1 MIEENGNHVVE
12 MNRAVKEG
20 TAVQAIKT
28 LDNPITGKVTIEA
41 RIKGGTGEN
50 ANSKTRVMYVKN
62 SKNQNVIGIA
72 LNWDRNIS
80 YGQIDEN
87 GKVTWHQV
95 TGYKGGTWYK
105 VTIDLDTT
113 TGKYD
118 LYINGNKYGT
128 YDIMSGAEAEVAGIT
143 FSLHVNNPDI
153 FFFDDVSISVPV
165 EPVTNVSL
173 PETVS
178 VMMGEELQLVPVV
191 EPLGSTVTME
201 WESLNEDIAIV
212 DQNGKVTPVKT
223 GIAEIRVIVK
233 DELYGS
239 EFEAQCSV
247 LVEPKSYTLYYEDF
261 EGIELGSA
269 PEGWNITTNHQD
281 DTVTVV
287 EDNGTKVLAMS
298 RKQNTI
304 SVVKEFSGETG
315 LVSVEARVKPL
326 ANRKTRVFYIKNT
339 LNKDIIKFVLYED
352 GSVRVNGTITGAA
365 WQTNT
370 WSVFKFNINTTKGTV
385 DFYCDGIHFGTYGLW
400 ENKPDLSKVQFNMQN
415 QAQDTI
421 YIDYLKVSLSP
432 AASIPEKLDLES
444 GETVTL
450 PVEYGPE
457 DIDEISW
464 ESDNPDIAEVDNNG
478 NITAKSAGT
487 TTVRVTLNSDKY
499 GTAYAECEVTVK
511 VSIAEVRIVPPEV
524 TLSVGEEKQLSIVTT
539 PDGVSYERLEWTSSD
554 TEVVTVDSNGKVT
567 ALSAGQA
574 DITVIV
580 FQNAEIQVSDT
591 ITIIVEAAEEP
602 VIPVTGI
609 RIETDV
615 TEVKAGESIQLTAI
629 TTPDNATFKGVEWRS
644 SNPDI
649 AMVDDNGVVTG
660 VTSGEAIITAVSVQP
675 SEYGVI
681 EDSIIIKVT
690 EADEPG
696 EEEPDEE
703 DPDEQK
709 PGEDPGEEPDDE
721 GDSDPAPTP
730 KPTPAPTPEPEDLN
744 DRIET
749 ETEADGTR
757 IAKLPESALKDL
769 ENELEKEEI
778 VTIKAGEGSSVQRF
792 EAPAEILGLIAEGK
806 TVELDY
812 GNVRMSIPA
821 KITDIDT
828 LAAELGVSSLDEVTV
843 KFEVKEVTEDI
854 PETGENF
861 GKPVKVFEFRFVATT
876 EDGRTVEVKEFD
888 NPVAVRV
895 PVDESMA
902 EPVIKGTRNIY
913 RVDVTP
919 PEYRYTY
926 RDGNTY
932 VAELKGFSRYALLD
946 WSKTFDDV
954 GYDHWAHDY
963 VQAAAAKNIT
973 VGIGNNQFG
982 SDQNI
987 TRAEFAVFI
996 VKALNISTED
1006 YKGTFTDIPEDVWY
1020 APYVEAAERVGIVYG
1035 VGHGKFEPDSPITR
1049 EQLVTM
1055 LMRAYVMVTGSD
1067 LDDEANEYK
1076 GSINYLK
1083 DAAFYSA
1090 ESILAAHAKGILD
1103 GVGGISETAFEPKL
1117 DAERAQAVAMLIK
1130 VLDITGRL

>member
-1 MIEENGNHVVE
+1 
-12 MNRAVKEG
+12 
-20 TAVQAIKT
+20 
-28 LDNPITGKVTIEA
+28 
-41 RIKGGTGEN
+41 
-50 ANSKTRVMYVKN
+50 
-62 SKNQNVIGIA
+62 
-72 LNWDRNIS
+72 
-80 YGQIDEN
+80 
-87 GKVTWHQV
+87 
-95 TGYKGGTWYK
+95 
-105 VTIDLDTT
+105 
-113 TGKYD
+113 
-118 LYINGNKYGT
+118 
-128 YDIMSGAEAEVAGIT
+128 
-143 FSLHVNNPDI
+143 
-153 FFFDDVSISVPV
+153 
-165 EPVTNVSL
+165 
-173 PETVS
+173 
-178 VMMGEELQLVPVV
+178 
-191 EPLGSTVTME
+191 
-201 WESLNEDIAIV
+201 
-212 DQNGKVTPVKT
+212 
-223 GIAEIRVIVK
+223 
-233 DELYGS
+233 
-239 EFEAQCSV
+239 
-247 LVEPKSYTLYYEDF
+247 
-261 EGIELGSA
+261 
-269 PEGWNITTNHQD
+269 
-281 DTVTVV
+281 
-287 EDNGTKVLAMS
+287 MS

-352 GSVRVNGTITGAA
+352 GSVRVNGTITGAT

-400 ENKPDLSKVQFNMQN
+400 ENKHDLSKVQFNMQN

-580 FQNAEIQVSDT
+580 FQNAEIQVSNT

-681 EDSIIIKVT
+681 EDSIIIKIT

-730 KPTPAPTPEPEDLN
+730 K
-744 DRIET
+744 
-749 ETEADGTR
+749 
-757 IAKLPESALKDL
+757 
-769 ENELEKEEI
+769 
-778 VTIKAGEGSSVQRF
+778 
-792 EAPAEILGLIAEGK
+792 
-806 TVELDY
+806 
-812 GNVRMSIPA
+812 
-821 KITDIDT
+821 
-828 LAAELGVSSLDEVTV
+828 
-843 KFEVKEVTEDI
+843 
-854 PETGENF
+854 
-861 GKPVKVFEFRFVATT
+861 
-876 EDGRTVEVKEFD
+876 
-888 NPVAVRV
+888 
-895 PVDESMA
+895 
-902 EPVIKGTRNIY
+902 
-913 RVDVTP
+913 
-919 PEYRYTY
+919 
-926 RDGNTY
+926 
-932 VAELKGFSRYALLD
+932 
-946 WSKTFDDV
+946 
-954 GYDHWAHDY
+954 
-963 VQAAAAKNIT
+963 
-973 VGIGNNQFG
+973 
-982 SDQNI
+982 
-987 TRAEFAVFI
+987 
-996 VKALNISTED
+996 
-1006 YKGTFTDIPEDVWY
+1006 
-1020 APYVEAAERVGIVYG
+1020 
-1035 VGHGKFEPDSPITR
+1035 
-1049 EQLVTM
+1049 
-1055 LMRAYVMVTGSD
+1055 
-1067 LDDEANEYK
+1067 
-1076 GSINYLK
+1076 
-1083 DAAFYSA
+1083 
-1090 ESILAAHAKGILD
+1090 
-1103 GVGGISETAFEPKL
+1103 
-1117 DAERAQAVAMLIK
+1117 
-1130 VLDITGRL
+1130 